1 MRLSGNHRGIMMLEA
16 CYKVVAIITHS
27 RLTPTLESLDHEPQC
42 GFRSGRSTSDAV
54 FTIKAALKKRKEHG
68 LESWILFIDLVKAF
82 DKVPRELLWKILL
95 KYGVPPKIVR
105 LLIKLH
111 ADFKVQFDVD
121 GVTQQIK
128 CTVGVKQGDIL
139 GPMLFNFFIAAVMS
153 SWRTVYGGTLCLF
166 RTEPDFNNDRDIQ
179 GEE

>member
-1 MRLSGNHRGIMMLEA
+1 MKKFEKPPRCSESTFGREETFKLFVEAMKHFWVTEEVPEEWNTGLLKILPKKGDLKLPGNHRGIMMLEA

-27 RLTPTLESLDHEPQC
+27 RLTATLESLDHEPQC

-54 FTIKAALKKRKEHG
+54 FTIKAALKKRKEHE

-121 GVTQQIK
+121 GVTW
-128 CTVGVKQGDIL
+128 V
-139 GPMLFNFFIAAVMS
+139 
-153 SWRTVYGGTLCLF
+153 
-166 RTEPDFNNDRDIQ
+166 
-179 GEE
+179 